1 MCKIVRSAVPTL
13 PHVTG
18 GGAPSSELPPHTE
31 KELKGPTQY
40 WSQKTAQKNGLKF
53 LSKPQNM

>member
-1 MCKIVRSAVPTL
+1 MCKIVRAAVPTP

-18 GGAPSSELPPHTE
+18 AAPSSELPPHTE
-31 KELKGPTQY
+31 KEPKGPTQH